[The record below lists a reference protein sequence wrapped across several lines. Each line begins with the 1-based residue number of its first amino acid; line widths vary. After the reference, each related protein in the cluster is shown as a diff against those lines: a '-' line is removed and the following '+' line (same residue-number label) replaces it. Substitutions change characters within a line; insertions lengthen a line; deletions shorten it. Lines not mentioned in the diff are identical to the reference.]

1 MDARPGRGTNESS
14 APAHV
19 DRDTELE
26 RVAGGATGF
35 PAGLK
40 SPICESDPAALTAT
54 CIRRG
59 FHHRPDGASRNAPSI
74 WRGAH
79 EASVKAER
87 IRGWNS
93 GVDEKVFE
101 RSFLMEAT
109 DRIGEQPGQGDPLQR
124 ESGGPVVGHGDAV
137 GGHQATYR

>member
-1 MDARPGRGTNESS
+1 VRSLLLLPGHTDLIGGWYGTNESS

-40 SPICESDPAALTAT
+40 SPICTFRPDPAALTAT

-59 FHHRPDGASRNAPSI
+59 FHHRPDGASRNAP
-74 WRGAH
+74 
-79 EASVKAER
+79 
-87 IRGWNS
+87 
-93 GVDEKVFE
+93 
-101 RSFLMEAT
+101 
-109 DRIGEQPGQGDPLQR
+109 
-124 ESGGPVVGHGDAV
+124 
-137 GGHQATYR
+137 